1 MKIENL
7 TADLEFYRELKSRLE
22 EALLEGLLSWKFLSR
37 EERSDIVVSTKCF
50 GRSSSW
56 SEKSSG

>member
-22 EALLEGLLSWKFLSR
+22 EALLEGFSAGSFYRGKNGQIS
-37 EERSDIVVSTKCF
+37 
-50 GRSSSW
+50 
-56 SEKSSG
+56 